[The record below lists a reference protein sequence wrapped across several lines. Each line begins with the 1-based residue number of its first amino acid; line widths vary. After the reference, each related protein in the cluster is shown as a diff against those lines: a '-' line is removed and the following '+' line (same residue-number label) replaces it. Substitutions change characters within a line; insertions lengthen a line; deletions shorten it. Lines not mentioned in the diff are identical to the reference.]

1 MEKRELLYEGKSK
14 QVYKTDDPNKI
25 IIHYKDDTTAF
36 NGIKKAIIAN
46 KGVLNNAISSLI
58 YERLNKA
65 GIPTH
70 FIKKLNDREELCKKV
85 NIIPLE
91 VVVRNVIAG
100 SMAKRLNIEEGTIPS
115 NVIREI
121 DYKNDALGDPLIND
135 DHAVSLGICSYDDL
149 KKIYELT
156 DRINN
161 ELKKMF
167 DSVDVILVDYKIE
180 FGFDCDGNIVLSD
193 EISPDSA
200 RLWDKKSLAKLDKDR
215 FRRDLGKVVEAYEE
229 ILKRLEKLLNK
240 EAI

>member
-100 SMAKRLNIEEGTIPS
+100 SMAKRLNIEEGTISS

-229 ILKRLEKLLNK
+229 ILKRLEKI
-240 EAI
+240 A

>member
-36 NGIKKAIIAN
+36 NGIKKAQIAN
-46 KGVLNNAISSLI
+46 KGILNNAISSII
-58 YERLNKA
+58 YERLNKV

-85 NIIPLE
+85 NVIPLE

-180 FGFDCDGNIVLSD
+180 FGFDNEGNIVLCD

-200 RLWDKKSLAKLDKDR
+200 RLWDKKTLAKLDKDR

-229 ILKRLEKLLNK
+229 ILKRLEKI
-240 EAI
+240 A

>member
-100 SMAKRLNIEEGTIPS
+100 SMAQRLNIEEGTIPS

-229 ILKRLEKLLNK
+229 ILKRLEKI
-240 EAI
+240 A

>member
-36 NGIKKAIIAN
+36 NGIKRAIIAN

-100 SMAKRLNIEEGTIPS
+100 SMAKRLNIEEGTTPS

-229 ILKRLEKLLNK
+229 ILKRLEKI
-240 EAI
+240 A

>member
-135 DHAVSLGICSYDDL
+135 DHAVSLGICSYGDL

-229 ILKRLEKLLNK
+229 ILKRLEKI
-240 EAI
+240 A

>member
-36 NGIKKAIIAN
+36 NGIKRAIIAN

-100 SMAKRLNIEEGTIPS
+100 SMAKRLNIEEGTTPS

-121 DYKNDALGDPLIND
+121 DYKMML
-135 DHAVSLGICSYDDL
+135 
-149 KKIYELT
+149 
-156 DRINN
+156 
-161 ELKKMF
+161 
-167 DSVDVILVDYKIE
+167 
-180 FGFDCDGNIVLSD
+180 
-193 EISPDSA
+193 
-200 RLWDKKSLAKLDKDR
+200 
-215 FRRDLGKVVEAYEE
+215 
-229 ILKRLEKLLNK
+229 
-240 EAI
+240 

>member
-180 FGFDCDGNIVLSD
+180 FGFDCDGNIVLSY

-229 ILKRLEKLLNK
+229 ILKRLEKI
-240 EAI
+240 A

>member
-70 FIKKLNDREELCKKV
+70 FIKKV

-229 ILKRLEKLLNK
+229 ILKRLEKI
-240 EAI
+240 A

>member
-14 QVYKTDDPNKI
+14 QVYKTDVPNKI

-58 YERLNKA
+58 YERLNKV

-229 ILKRLEKLLNK
+229 ILKRLEKI
-240 EAI
+240 A

>member
-180 FGFDCDGNIVLSD
+180 FGFDFDGNIVLSD

-229 ILKRLEKLLNK
+229 ILKRLEKI
-240 EAI
+240 A

>member
-135 DHAVSLGICSYDDL
+135 DHAVSLGICNYDDL

-229 ILKRLEKLLNK
+229 ILKRLEKI
-240 EAI
+240 A

>member
-46 KGVLNNAISSLI
+46 KGVLNNAISSRI

-229 ILKRLEKLLNK
+229 ILKRLEKI
-240 EAI
+240 A

>member
-65 GIPTH
+65 GIPTN
-70 FIKKLNDREELCKKV
+70 FIKKLTDREELCKKV
-85 NIIPLE
+85 NMIPLE

-229 ILKRLEKLLNK
+229 ILKRLEKI
-240 EAI
+240 A

>member
-70 FIKKLNDREELCKKV
+70 FIKKINDREELCKKV

-135 DHAVSLGICSYDDL
+135 DHAVSLGICSYGDL

-229 ILKRLEKLLNK
+229 ILKRLEKI
-240 EAI
+240 A

>member
-91 VVVRNVIAG
+91 VVVRNVIAV

-229 ILKRLEKLLNK
+229 ILKRLEKI
-240 EAI
+240 AY

>member
-115 NVIREI
+115 NDIREI

-229 ILKRLEKLLNK
+229 ILKRLEKI
-240 EAI
+240 A

>member
-91 VVVRNVIAG
+91 FVVRNVIAG

-229 ILKRLEKLLNK
+229 ILKRLEKI
-240 EAI
+240 A

>member
-1 MEKRELLYEGKSK
+1 MEKRELLYEVKSK

-229 ILKRLEKLLNK
+229 ILKRLEKI
-240 EAI
+240 A

>member
-46 KGVLNNAISSLI
+46 KGVLNNAISYLI

-229 ILKRLEKLLNK
+229 ILKRLEKI
-240 EAI
+240 A

>member
-70 FIKKLNDREELCKKV
+70 FIKKL

-229 ILKRLEKLLNK
+229 ILKRLEKI
-240 EAI
+240 A

>member
-200 RLWDKKSLAKLDKDR
+200 RLWDKKSQAKLDKDR

-229 ILKRLEKLLNK
+229 ILKRLEKI
-240 EAI
+240 A

>member
-167 DSVDVILVDYKIE
+167 DSVDVIL
-180 FGFDCDGNIVLSD
+180 FDCDGNIVLSD

-229 ILKRLEKLLNK
+229 ILKRLEKI
-240 EAI
+240 A

>member
-229 ILKRLEKLLNK
+229 ILKRLVKI
-240 EAI
+240 A

>member
-135 DHAVSLGICSYDDL
+135 DHAVSLGICSYGDL

-200 RLWDKKSLAKLDKDR
+200 RLWDKTSLAKLDKDR

-229 ILKRLEKLLNK
+229 ILKRLEKI
-240 EAI
+240 A

>member
-1 MEKRELLYEGKSK
+1 MKENLNKFI
-14 QVYKTDDPNKI
+14 KTDDPNKI

-229 ILKRLEKLLNK
+229 ILKRLEKI
-240 EAI
+240 A

>member
-36 NGIKKAIIAN
+36 NGIKKAQIAN
-46 KGVLNNAISSLI
+46 KGILNNAISSLI
-58 YERLNKA
+58 YEKLNKA

-156 DRINN
+156 DRVNN

-167 DSVDVILVDYKIE
+167 DSVDVILVDFKIE
-180 FGFDCDGNIVLSD
+180 FGFDCDGNIVLCD

-200 RLWDKKSLAKLDKDR
+200 RLWDKNSLAKLDKDR

-229 ILKRLEKLLNK
+229 ILRRLEKI
-240 EAI
+240 A

>member
-135 DHAVSLGICSYDDL
+135 DHAVSLGICSYADL

-229 ILKRLEKLLNK
+229 ILKRLEKI
-240 EAI
+240 A

>member
-85 NIIPLE
+85 NIIHLE

-100 SMAKRLNIEEGTIPS
+100 SMAKRLNIEEGTMPS

-229 ILKRLEKLLNK
+229 ILKRLEKI
-240 EAI
+240 A

>member
-91 VVVRNVIAG
+91 VAVRNVIAG

-229 ILKRLEKLLNK
+229 ILKRLEKI
-240 EAI
+240 A

>member
-115 NVIREI
+115 NAIREI

-229 ILKRLEKLLNK
+229 ILKRLEKI
-240 EAI
+240 A

>member
-149 KKIYELT
+149 KKIYELM

-229 ILKRLEKLLNK
+229 ILKRLEKI
-240 EAI
+240 A

>member
-100 SMAKRLNIEEGTIPS
+100 SMAKRLNIEEGTILS

-229 ILKRLEKLLNK
+229 ILKRLEKI
-240 EAI
+240 A

>member
-100 SMAKRLNIEEGTIPS
+100 SMTKRLNIEEGTIPS

-229 ILKRLEKLLNK
+229 ILKRLEKI
-240 EAI
+240 A

>member
-25 IIHYKDDTTAF
+25 IIRYKDDTTAF

-229 ILKRLEKLLNK
+229 ILKRLEKI
-240 EAI
+240 A